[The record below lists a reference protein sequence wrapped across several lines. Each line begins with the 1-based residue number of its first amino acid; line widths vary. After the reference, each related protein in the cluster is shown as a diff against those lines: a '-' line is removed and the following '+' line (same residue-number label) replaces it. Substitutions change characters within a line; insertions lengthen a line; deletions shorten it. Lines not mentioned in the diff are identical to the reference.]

1 MNSTNNWR
9 RDWRICTV
17 EKLKALLHVDEL
29 AKWRITLANTKNL
42 IQDVGL
48 EQVMVEIVANG
59 AAVQIFAFKEEKF
72 DKDRLELLDQMKE
85 LSKHNVVIVACRNA
99 LKANSINEELLP
111 DFVTVVPA
119 GITRIIIRQA
129 EGYSYVKP

>member
-1 MNSTNNWR
+1 M
-9 RDWRICTV
+9 

-59 AAVQIFAFKEEKF
+59 AAVQIFALKEEKL
-72 DKDRLELLDQMKE
+72 DKERLELLEQMKE

-129 EGYSYVKP
+129 ENYAYVKP